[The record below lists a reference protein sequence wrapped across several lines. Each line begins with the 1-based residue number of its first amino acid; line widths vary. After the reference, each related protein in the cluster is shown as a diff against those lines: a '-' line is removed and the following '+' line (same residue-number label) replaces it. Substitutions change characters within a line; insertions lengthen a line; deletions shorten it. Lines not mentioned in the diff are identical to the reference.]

1 MHAMYQG
8 RFVKSNFENWRIIL
22 NIDTFTNTSRVHVRP
37 LDQSDTKIIQGF
49 LNGEQPAHDRIVGWI
64 STVISTRLWIEG
76 ISADDISS
84 DTILKLLLNLRAGE
98 FRQASSLKTY
108 VQKVT
113 RFTIVNA
120 VRRHV
125 RARRYA
131 RDVADDP
138 PGVKTP
144 LEIAEEVDRARIF
157 SRIFSLIDERC
168 REIWH
173 LIFNER
179 LQYGEIGHRLGLSE
193 SAVKTR
199 VFRCKEEAIRIRK
212 RIS

>member
-1 MHAMYQG
+1 M
-8 RFVKSNFENWRIIL
+8 
-22 NIDTFTNTSRVHVRP
+22 DP
-37 LDQSDTKIIQGF
+37 SDTEIIQGF
-49 LNGEQPAHDRIVGWI
+49 LNGEQAAHDRIVGWI
-64 STVISTRLWIEG
+64 NSVISTRLWMEG
-76 ISADDISS
+76 ISADDILS

-98 FRQASSLKTY
+98 FRHASSLKTY

-131 RDVADDP
+131 RDAADDP
-138 PGVKTP
+138 PDARTP
-144 LEIAEEVDRARIF
+144 LEIAEEEERARMF

-173 LIFNER
+173 LIFSER

-193 SAVKTR
+193 SAIKTR